1 MNKTATITLSVR
13 PKLLKSASRVLQQ
26 AGLNTADAVTLFLQ
40 QVVLHG
46 GLPFAAGVPN
56 VRARQVQRQV
66 DSRARRKRTR
76 RRPLAEDPLAESL
89 RLWRKHS
96 KPYK

>member
-1 MNKTATITLSVR
+1 MNKTAAITFSVR

-26 AGLNTADAVTLFLQ
+26 AGLNTADAVTLFLT

-76 RRPLAEDPLAESL
+76 RLPLAEDPLAECL
-89 RLWRKHS
+89 RLWRKHAQ
-96 KPYK
+96 PYK